1 MQQYYGKKETIHTIW
16 ISHLYR
22 RTFYLHAETPMITA
36 LLSNTR
42 PWLRHV
48 TDDGARSQNYGDPGP
63 EYPHFHIRQKFNMH
77 QKPRQVMYGGIIFSQ
92 AVFIMLDHY
101 AMNITYIIPVTSR
114 IQHLPRTT
122 CVHIIRYSLCMLSD
136 SDILYI

>member
-1 MQQYYGKKETIHTIW
+1 MANKNN
-16 ISHLYR
+16 SHNINQPPFL
-22 RTFYLHAETPMITA
+22 TPKITA

-48 TDDGARSQNYGDPGP
+48 TDDGARSQNYGDHGP

-77 QKPRQVMYGGIIFSQ
+77 QKPGEVMYGGIIFSQ

-114 IQHLPRTT
+114 MPHLPRTT

>member
-1 MQQYYGKKETIHTIW
+1 
-16 ISHLYR
+16 
-22 RTFYLHAETPMITA
+22 MITA

-77 QKPRQVMYGGIIFSQ
+77 QKPAEVMYGGIIFSQ